1 MHSKFRDFAR
11 QHTTQNTRMEQI
23 KERAVDTVK
32 VLPLH
37 GSERLFDSIEKAITF
52 LNDYPLNDSS
62 AVFVRFEVDVHFKDG
77 TEYHGRFISLVD
89 AIRFL
94 VNRLKGIL

>member
-1 MHSKFRDFAR
+1 MK
-11 QHTTQNTRMEQI
+11 QTE
-23 KERAVDTVK
+23 EREVDTVK

-37 GSERLFDSIEKAITF
+37 GSDRLFDSIEKAITF
-52 LNDYPLNDSS
+52 LNDYPLDDSR
-62 AVFVRFEVDVHFKDG
+62 AVILFVRFEVDVHFKDG

>member
-1 MHSKFRDFAR
+1 MDQMEAR
-11 QHTTQNTRMEQI
+11 E
-23 KERAVDTVK
+23 VDTVK

-37 GSERLFDSIEKAITF
+37 GSDRLFDSIEKAITF

-62 AVFVRFEVDVHFKDG
+62 AVIPLVRFEVDIHFKDG